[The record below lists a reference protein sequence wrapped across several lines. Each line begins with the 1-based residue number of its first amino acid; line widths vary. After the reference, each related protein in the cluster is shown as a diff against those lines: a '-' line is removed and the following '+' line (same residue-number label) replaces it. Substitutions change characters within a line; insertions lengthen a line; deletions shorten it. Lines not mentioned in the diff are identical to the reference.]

1 MECST
6 LGFGV
11 HQYLPESAQTHVH
24 LVGGAIQPFHPL
36 LPCHGLLRPGLV
48 DWSQREEGRR
58 GPKSRVKQGYFIYC
72 RNACLYIFN
81 KVITQPLKRMKFH
94 QLQQNG

>member
-6 LGFGV
+6 LGFGI

-36 LPCHGLLRPGLV
+36 LPCHGLRRPGLV
-48 DWSQREEGRR
+48 DWSQ
-58 GPKSRVKQGYFIYC
+58 
-72 RNACLYIFN
+72 
-81 KVITQPLKRMKFH
+81 
-94 QLQQNG
+94 